1 MIKYK
6 VISVHSWWSSESL
19 ASKMEEALNIHSK
32 DEWVLDR
39 FELGQYGYSA
49 IIALKKQTP

>member
-19 ASKMEEALNIHSK
+19 ASKMEEALNIYSK
-32 DEWVLDR
+32 DGWVLDR

-49 IIALKKQTP
+49 VIALKK